1 MRARK
6 KLEGVELKMLSLK
19 VRKDVWLAWKM
30 RAAIE
35 ETTMSELVERLV
47 LDYVAREGGVDVTP
61 HAGTGRRA
69 ATPKKA
75 GGAGAG
81 PSTGKS
87 RR

>member
-6 KLEGVELKMLSLK
+6 KLKGVELKMLSLK

-47 LDYVAREGGVDVTP
+47 LDYVARGHGIDVASYLPRSSGHAEGKRA
-61 HAGTGRRA
+61 HAKAAKA
-69 ATPKKA
+69 ATRKI
-75 GGAGAG
+75 
-81 PSTGKS
+81 
-87 RR
+87 R